1 MLSRAA
7 VLRVTTGLMAGLL
20 LGFVLKTYVAPL
32 SGSRLSGN
40 LTTTTA
46 GMDPTCMNW
55 MQSCNAYILTFVGN
69 DYVPVTRWCT
79 GTVTE
84 CWQYILDNSFCDDLR
99 SRYVSSYNTSTM
111 CMIMGGV
118 GTTTMPG
125 GPSAGT
131 AQFFDAM
138 MMPSAWQ
145 SCMKDPPSGSMYGT
159 TLGTLKSDFLLNNT
173 CSAPT
178 QSECSSNYNG
188 KWLANDNTPSMTTFS
203 ECPYSDERSDV
214 SFASQACC
222 YLNGTPVCGDY
233 KKEFCSE
240 GTCPTNQTCKSNG
253 TSCGCAWE
261 CGTIDDLNYNACCTA
276 GQNVTA
282 CCAYNPTMAGCA
294 LPKNYGCNATT
305 GACELK
311 GNNAGT
317 YTTNTCDDQCVIP
330 CGKKAGDA
338 CGGAN
343 EDMCCSDDPAVE
355 LECGDAVQKKCTT
368 IDRYVCDVTT
378 GNCVQ
383 NNDPGIPDSYTDKA
397 QCDENCSPLCCSPN
411 RTCDVIVPGENMPP
425 AN

>member
-1 MLSRAA
+1 
-7 VLRVTTGLMAGLL
+7 MAGLL
-20 LGFVLKTYVAPL
+20 LGFIVKTYVAPL
-32 SGSRLSGN
+32 SGSRLSGS

-55 MQSCNAYILTFVGN
+55 MQSCSAYIQTFVGS

-99 SRYVSSYNTSTM
+99 SRYVSSYNTTTM

-125 GPSAGT
+125 GPAAGT
-131 AQFFDAM
+131 AQYFDAM

-145 SCMKDPPSGSMYGT
+145 SCMKDPPSGSMYST
-159 TLGTLKSDFLLNNT
+159 ALGTLKSDFLLNNT

-178 QSECSSNYNG
+178 ESECSSDYKG
-188 KWLANDNTPSMTTFS
+188 KWLANDNTPSMTTFN

-261 CGTIDDLNYNACCTA
+261 CGTIDDLNYNGCCSVA

-282 CCAYNPTMAGCA
+282 CCAYNPTMNGCS
-294 LPKNYGCNATT
+294 LPKNYACNATT
-305 GACELK
+305 GNCEQVA
-311 GNNAGT
+311 NNTGT
-317 YTTNTCDDQCVIP
+317 FTTNTCDDQCVIP
-330 CGKKAGDA
+330 CGKNPGEA
-338 CGGAN
+338 CGGTGH
-343 EDMCCSDDPAVE
+343 DQCC
-355 LECGDAVQKKCTT
+355 DADGNLTCDTATHTCKT
-368 IDRYVCDVTT
+368 ITRYECDVTT
-378 GNCVQ
+378 GSCKETT
-383 NNDPGIPDSYTDKA
+383 DPAATSDKA
-397 QCDENCSPLCCSPN
+397 ACDADCDKLCCSPN
-411 RTCDVIVPGENMPP
+411 RTCDVVVPGVNYP
-425 AN
+425 N